1 MSVPKFFSMFTE
13 KRLTKDQFI
22 QSIKAGIGVAI
33 ISLPLSIA
41 LGISSGVTPQA
52 GMITAIVAGIIVSIL
67 SGTSVQIGGPTGAF
81 VVVVLGIVQ
90 KYGLEGL
97 ILSTFMGGIILI
109 LLGLFRLGSL
119 IKYISYPIT
128 VGFAAGVAMILV
140 TTEVKDFLGLR
151 IDKIPSDFIN
161 KWITYITHLN
171 TINYITLA
179 IGIISILIIVISPKI
194 NKSIPGTLLALIIAT
209 LVVKFFNLDVA
220 TIGSTFGNIS
230 GSIPMPKLP
239 VISLSMVKQLISPAI
254 TIALLCAISSL
265 LSAVISDEI
274 IGEKHDSNTEL
285 IAQGF
290 ANIGSALFGGIP
302 AAGVVAR
309 TTANMKAGGRTP
321 IGGIVNGLVLLI
333 IMLVLMPIAEYIP
346 LTTLGAILL
355 VVAYRMSKL
364 NVIRAMFKGPK
375 DDLLLLIVTFILTVV
390 FNVVVA
396 VAAGVVISAI
406 IFMWKMSNKIK
417 IDDLDLK
424 STKIIKENINSNE
437 ISVYRV
443 VGPLFFGSA
452 SVLRD
457 IIREAEYEKIKV
469 LILSTNNIADLDITI
484 LNMLEHISIMCK
496 EHNSKFIITGLD
508 EKNKKIFNKSIK
520 EKIELYPSLDEA
532 IQNINKEY
540 L

>member
-97 ILSTFMGGIILI
+97 ILSTFIGGIILI

-140 TTEVKDFLGLR
+140 TTEVKDFLGLK

-171 TINYITLA
+171 TINYITFT

-220 TIGSTFGNIS
+220 TIGSIFGNIS
-230 GSIPMPKLP
+230 GNIPMPKLP
-239 VISLSMVKQLISPAI
+239 VFSLDMIKQLINPAI

-290 ANIGSALFGGIP
+290 ANMGSALFGGIP

-375 DDLLLLIVTFILTVV
+375 DDLLLLIVTFILTVI
-390 FNVVVA
+390 FNVVIA
-396 VAAGVVISAI
+396 VTVGVVISAV

-417 IDDLDLK
+417 IDNLE
-424 STKIIKENINSNE
+424 STKIIKEEVNSNK
-437 ISVYRV
+437 ISVYKV
-443 VGPLFFGSA
+443 AGPLFFGSA
-452 SVLRD
+452 SILRD
-457 IIREAEYEKIKV
+457 IIRENEDKKLEA
-469 LILSTNNIADLDITI
+469 LILSTNNIADLDATI
-484 LNMLEHISIMCK
+484 LNMFEHMSIMCK
-496 EHNSKFIITGLD
+496 GNNSKFIITGLN
-508 EKNKKIFNKSIK
+508 EKNKKILNKSIK
-520 EKIELYPSLDEA
+520 EEIELYPSLDEVK
-532 IQNINKEY
+532 IGNFSLKSS
-540 L
+540 

>member
-171 TINYITLA
+171 TINYITFA

-209 LVVKFFNLDVA
+209 LVVKFFNLNVA
-220 TIGSTFGNIS
+220 TIGSTFGNIPAD
-230 GSIPMPKLP
+230 IPMPRLP
-239 VISLSMVKQLISPAI
+239 AFSLSMVKDLISPAI

-290 ANIGSALFGGIP
+290 ANMGSALFGGIP

-364 NVIRAMFKGPK
+364 NVIKAMFKGPK
-375 DDLLLLIVTFILTVV
+375 DDLLLLIVTFVLTVV
-390 FNVVVA
+390 FNVVIAVA
-396 VAAGVVISAI
+396 VGVVISAV

-417 IDDLDLK
+417 IDNLE
-424 STKIIKENINSNE
+424 STKIIKEEFNSNK
-437 ISVYRV
+437 ISVYKV
-443 VGPLFFGSA
+443 AGPLFFGSA
-452 SVLRD
+452 SILRD
-457 IIREAEYEKIKV
+457 IIRENENKKIEA
-469 LILSTNNIADLDITI
+469 LILSTNNIADLDATI
-484 LNMLEHISIMCK
+484 LNMFEHMSIMCK
-496 EHNSKFIITGLD
+496 ENNSKFIITGLN
-508 EKNKKIFNKSIK
+508 EKNKKILNKSIK
-520 EKIELYPSLDEA
+520 EEIDLYPSLDEVK
-532 IQNINKEY
+532 IGNFSLKSS
-540 L
+540 

>member
-171 TINYITLA
+171 TINYITFA

-239 VISLSMVKQLISPAI
+239 VFSLAMIKQLINPAI
-254 TIALLCAISSL
+254 TIALLSAISSL

-290 ANIGSALFGGIP
+290 ANVGSALFGGIP

-346 LTTLGAILL
+346 LTTLGSILL

-375 DDLLLLIVTFILTVV
+375 DDLLLLIVTFVLTVI
-390 FNVVVA
+390 FNVVIAVA
-396 VAAGVVISAI
+396 VVVVISAL

-417 IDDLDLK
+417 IDNLE
-424 STKIIKENINSNE
+424 STKIIKEEVNSNK
-437 ISVYRV
+437 ISVYKV
-443 VGPLFFGSA
+443 AGPLFFGSA
-452 SVLRD
+452 SILRD
-457 IIREAEYEKIKV
+457 IIRENEDKRIEA
-469 LILSTNNIADLDITI
+469 LILSTNNIADLDATI
-484 LNMLEHISIMCK
+484 LNMLEHMSIMCK
-496 EHNSKFIITGLD
+496 ENNSKFIITGLN
-508 EKNKKIFNKSIK
+508 EKNKKILNKSIK
-520 EKIELYPSLDEA
+520 EEIELYPSLDE
-532 IQNINKEY
+532 IKIGNFSLKSS
-540 L
+540 

>member
-13 KRLTKDQFI
+13 KRLTKEQFI

-171 TINYITLA
+171 TINYITFA

-209 LVVKFFNLDVA
+209 LVVKFFNLNVA
-220 TIGSTFGNIS
+220 TIGSTFGNIPAD
-230 GSIPMPKLP
+230 IPMPRLP
-239 VISLSMVKQLISPAI
+239 AFSLSMVKDLISPAI

-290 ANIGSALFGGIP
+290 ANMGSALFGGIP

-364 NVIRAMFKGPK
+364 NVIKAMFKGPK
-375 DDLLLLIVTFILTVV
+375 DDLLLLIVTFVLTVV
-390 FNVVVA
+390 FNVVIAVA
-396 VAAGVVISAI
+396 VGVVISAVV
-406 IFMWKMSNKIK
+406 FMWKMSNKIK
-417 IDDLDLK
+417 IDNLE
-424 STKIIKENINSNE
+424 STKIIKEEFNSNK
-437 ISVYRV
+437 ISVYKV
-443 VGPLFFGSA
+443 AGPLFFGSA
-452 SVLRD
+452 SILRD
-457 IIREAEYEKIKV
+457 IIRENENKKIEA
-469 LILSTNNIADLDITI
+469 LILSTNNIADLDATI
-484 LNMLEHISIMCK
+484 LNMFEYMSIMCK
-496 EHNSKFIITGLD
+496 ENNSKFIITGLN
-508 EKNKKIFNKSIK
+508 EKNKKILNKSIK
-520 EKIELYPSLDEA
+520 EEIELYPSLDEVK
-532 IQNINKEY
+532 IGNFSLKSS
-540 L
+540 

>member
-13 KRLTKDQFI
+13 KRLTKDKFI

-97 ILSTFMGGIILI
+97 ILSTFMGGVILI

-171 TINYITLA
+171 TINYITFA

-239 VISLSMVKQLISPAI
+239 VFSLAMIKQLINPAI
-254 TIALLCAISSL
+254 TIALLSAISSL

-290 ANIGSALFGGIP
+290 ANVGSALFGGIP

-346 LTTLGAILL
+346 LTTLGSILL

-364 NVIRAMFKGPK
+364 NVIRTMFKGPK
-375 DDLLLLIVTFILTVV
+375 DDLLLLIVTFVLTVI
-390 FNVVVA
+390 FNVVIAVA
-396 VAAGVVISAI
+396 VGVVISAL

-417 IDDLDLK
+417 IDNLE
-424 STKIIKENINSNE
+424 STKIIKEEVNSNK
-437 ISVYRV
+437 ISVYKV
-443 VGPLFFGSA
+443 AGPLFFGSA
-452 SVLRD
+452 SILRD
-457 IIREAEYEKIKV
+457 IIRENEDKRIEA
-469 LILSTNNIADLDITI
+469 LILSTNNIADLDATI
-484 LNMLEHISIMCK
+484 LNMFEHMSIMCK
-496 EHNSKFIITGLD
+496 ENNSKFIITGLN
-508 EKNKKIFNKSIK
+508 EKNKKILNKSIK
-520 EKIELYPSLDEA
+520 EEIELYPSLDEVK
-532 IQNINKEY
+532 IGNFSLKSS
-540 L
+540 

>member
-171 TINYITLA
+171 TINYITFA

-209 LVVKFFNLDVA
+209 LVVKFFNLNVA
-220 TIGSTFGNIS
+220 TIGSTFGNIPAD
-230 GSIPMPKLP
+230 IPMPRLP
-239 VISLSMVKQLISPAI
+239 AFSLSMVKDLISPAI

-290 ANIGSALFGGIP
+290 ANMGSALFGGIP

-375 DDLLLLIVTFILTVV
+375 DDLLLLIVTFVLTVV
-390 FNVVVA
+390 FNVVIAVA
-396 VAAGVVISAI
+396 VGVVISAV

-417 IDDLDLK
+417 IDNLE
-424 STKIIKENINSNE
+424 STKIIKEEFNSNK
-437 ISVYRV
+437 ISVYKV
-443 VGPLFFGSA
+443 AGPLFFGSA
-452 SVLRD
+452 SILRD
-457 IIREAEYEKIKV
+457 IIRENEDKKIEV
-469 LILSTNNIADLDITI
+469 LILSTNNIADLDVTI
-484 LNMLEHISIMCK
+484 LNMFEHMSIMCK
-496 EHNSKFIITGLD
+496 ENNSKFIITGLN
-508 EKNKKIFNKSIK
+508 EKNKKILNKSIK
-520 EKIELYPSLDEA
+520 EEIELYPSLDEVK
-532 IQNINKEY
+532 IGNFSLKSS
-540 L
+540 